1 MAKWLVAGSSG
12 MVGRGIVRIARSQ
25 GISDIVEVSSKTCDL
40 RDFQKTR
47 ELLMD
52 TKPDV
57 VIDAAAKVG
66 GILSNSTQPVDFMVN
81 NLQIQTNLFSAS
93 HEAKVDKVVFL
104 SSSCVYPKHAI
115 QPIKESSL
123 LTGPLEET
131 NSSYAIA
138 KIAGM
143 RLIQAY
149 RQQYGH
155 NWISVMPTNLFGSF
169 DNFSTTTSHVLP
181 ALIRKFHDAKTNN
194 SKNVLLWGTGEPKR
208 ELMEVE
214 EFARALMIVVNNY
227 NDEETINIG
236 TGQDLSI
243 KEIDWKT
250 PNTYGTNYS
259 SIPKKAGVYLLV
271 YFENL
276 IDYERLEINPN
287 ILYVG
292 SSINLNQRRERHE
305 VKRHLL
311 KIYNHIFFY
320 FKETED
326 YINYEIELIK
336 NIRPKYNTQ
345 HNG

>member
-1 MAKWLVAGSSG
+1 MAKWLIAGSSG

-104 SSSCVYPKHAI
+104 SSSCVYPKHAT

-181 ALIRKFHDAKTNN
+181 ALIRKFHDANNNN
-194 SKNVLLWGTGEPKR
+194 SKTVVLWGTGEPKR

-243 KEIDWKT
+243 KEIAELVKEIVGFSGEIIWDISKPDGTPRKLLDISKLGKLGYEANQDLRTGIDKT
-250 PNTYGTNYS
+250 YAWF
-259 SIPKKAGVYLLV
+259 KKELLQAQST
-271 YFENL
+271 
-276 IDYERLEINPN
+276 IRL
-287 ILYVG
+287 
-292 SSINLNQRRERHE
+292 
-305 VKRHLL
+305 
-311 KIYNHIFFY
+311 
-320 FKETED
+320 
-326 YINYEIELIK
+326 
-336 NIRPKYNTQ
+336 
-345 HNG
+345 